1 MLHCSMASS
10 EARQRREV
18 GMDRIHLGA
27 AKIHRVEEWRGDF
40 MTPQTLFVGFTPDAY
55 SASKELVAGT
65 YLDAATDV
73 ITARLQS
80 WVIEID
86 GMRILIDTGAGNDKV
101 RPGIPLF
108 GNLRTPFMER
118 LAAAGFGPDDID
130 VVVCTHLHVDHVG
143 WNTRLEAGSW
153 VPTFPKARYV
163 FPKPDA
169 DYWDPRNAHRYPPKV
184 GEAVNEGFFVDSV
197 QPILERG
204 LAQLV
209 EGAVEIAPGV
219 RVDPAPGHTPGSQ
232 TISVESRGERALFV
246 GDVVHHPLQI
256 MNPTWNSIF
265 CEDAARARQSRHAVL
280 QRVADEEAIMIPA
293 HFAGEHM
300 VRIQRAAG
308 GLRPAAV

>member
-1 MLHCSMASS
+1 
-10 EARQRREV
+10 
-18 GMDRIHLGA
+18 
-27 AKIHRVEEWRGDF
+27 

-55 SASKELVAGT
+55 AASKDLVAGT

-80 WVIEID
+80 WVIEIG
-86 GMRILIDTGAGNDKV
+86 GMRILVDTGAGNDKV

-108 GNLRTPFMER
+108 GNLSTPFMAR
-118 LAAAGFGPDDID
+118 LAAAGFGADDID

-143 WNTRLEAGSW
+143 WNTRLEAGNW

-184 GEAVNEGFFVDSV
+184 GEAVNEGFFADSV

-204 LAQLV
+204 LALLV

-256 MNPTWNSIF
+256 MNPGWNSIF
-265 CEDAARARQSRHAVL
+265 CEDAALARHSRHAVL
-280 QRVADEEAIMIPA
+280 QRVADEESIMIPA

-308 GLRPAAV
+308 GLRPLAVA